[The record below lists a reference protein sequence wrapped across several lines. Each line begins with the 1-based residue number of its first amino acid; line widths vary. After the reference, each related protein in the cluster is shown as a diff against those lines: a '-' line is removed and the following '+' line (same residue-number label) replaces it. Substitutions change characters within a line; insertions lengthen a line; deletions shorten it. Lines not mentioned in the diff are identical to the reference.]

1 MSCSPP
7 YPSGVT
13 PALFPTTHTG
23 SLPRPVDLTELLRD
37 REDGKPTP
45 TIGQR
50 VQESVKEILERQ
62 VSSGLDIVNDG
73 EMGKIGYATY
83 VTRRLNG
90 FERSP
95 EAATA
100 RRGPVDLQEFP
111 DFPSV
116 RPPNP
121 SVRYAFSAVCS
132 GPISSG
138 GTDEVESDLQT
149 LKDGAQQVG
158 AHDLFM
164 TAASPGVIAF
174 FVPDRHYNN
183 YEAYLAALA
192 DAMRP
197 EYKAIVDSGCLLQ
210 LDCPDLAMAGA
221 RFPDV
226 DSFRTF
232 MELNV
237 EALNH
242 ALHGLPP
249 ERLRVHLCWG
259 NYEGPHN
266 HDVELKA
273 IVDIVLKTRASG
285 ISIEGCNPRHGHE
298 WRVFEDVKLPDGR
311 YLLPG
316 VIDSVSN
323 FVEHPDLVA
332 ERLLNYASVVGAERV
347 VAGTDCGFGT
357 FAGMTNV
364 APSIV
369 WAKFQSMAEG
379 ARRARERLTS

>member
-1 MSCSPP
+1 MAAP
-7 YPSGVT
+7 
-13 PALFPTTHTG
+13 FQTTHTG
-23 SLPRPVDLTELLRD
+23 SLPRPGNLTQLLQD

-45 TIGQR
+45 DIEQR
-50 VQESVKEILERQ
+50 IQESVRGTLQKQRDA
-62 VSSGLDIVNDG
+62 GLDIVNDG

-83 VTRRLNG
+83 VTRRLSG

-95 EAATA
+95 DAGGP

-116 RPPNP
+116 RPSNPN
-121 SVRYAFSAVCS
+121 VRYAFSTVCS
-132 GPISSG
+132 GPISSR
-138 GTDEVESDLQT
+138 GTDEVQVDLRT
-149 LKDGAQQVG
+149 LKSAAQEVG
-158 AHDLFM
+158 ANELFM
-164 TAASPGVIAF
+164 SAASPGVIAF
-174 FVPDRHYNN
+174 FIPDRHYNN

-192 DAMRP
+192 EAMRP
-197 EYKAIVDSGCLLQ
+197 EYRAIVDAGVLLQ

-226 DSFRTF
+226 TSFRRF

-242 ALHGLPP
+242 ALQDLPP
-249 ERLRVHLCWG
+249 DRLRVHLCWG

-266 HDVELKA
+266 HDVDLKDIA
-273 IVDIVLKTRASG
+273 DIVLKTHASG
-285 ISIEGCNPRHGHE
+285 ISIESSNPRHAHE
-298 WRVFEDVKLPDGR
+298 WRVWEDVKLPSDR

-316 VIDSVSN
+316 VIDSVTN

-332 ERLLNYASVVGAERV
+332 ERLLNYASVVGPERV
-347 VAGTDCGFGT
+347 VASTDCGFGT
-357 FAGMTNV
+357 FAGMTSV

-379 ARRARERLTS
+379 ARRARGRIGSTVAA

>member
-1 MSCSPP
+1 MAAVLP
-7 YPSGVT
+7 
-13 PALFPTTHTG
+13 FKTTHTG
-23 SLPRPVDLTELLRD
+23 SLPRPADLTQLLQE
-37 REDGKPTP
+37 REDDKPTP
-45 TIGQR
+45 DIEPRIQQAVKDVLQKQR
-50 VQESVKEILERQ
+50 D
-62 VSSGLDIVNDG
+62 SGLDIVNDG

-83 VTRRLNG
+83 VTRRLTG

-95 EAATA
+95 EASTV

-111 DFPSV
+111 DFPTV
-116 RPPNP
+116 RPTNQN
-121 SVRYAFSAVCS
+121 VRYAFTAVCS
-132 GPISSG
+132 GPISSR
-138 GTDEVESDLQT
+138 GTADVEVDLRN
-149 LKDGAQQVG
+149 LKTAAQEVG
-158 AHDLFM
+158 ANDLFM

-174 FVPDRHYNN
+174 FIPDRHYNN
-183 YEAYLAALA
+183 YEAYLSALA

-197 EYKAIVDSGCLLQ
+197 EYKAIVDAGVLLQ

-226 DSFRTF
+226 PSFRKF

-242 ALHGLPP
+242 ALQGLPP

-266 HDVELKA
+266 HDVDLKD
-273 IVDIVLKTRASG
+273 IVDIVLKTRAAG
-285 ISIEGCNPRHGHE
+285 ISIESSNPRHGHE
-298 WRVFEDVKLPDGR
+298 WRVWEDVKLPEDR

-316 VIDSVSN
+316 VIDSVTN

-347 VAGTDCGFGT
+347 VASTDCGFGT
-357 FAGMTNV
+357 FAGMTSV

-379 ARRARERLTS
+379 ARRARERVAAKVAV